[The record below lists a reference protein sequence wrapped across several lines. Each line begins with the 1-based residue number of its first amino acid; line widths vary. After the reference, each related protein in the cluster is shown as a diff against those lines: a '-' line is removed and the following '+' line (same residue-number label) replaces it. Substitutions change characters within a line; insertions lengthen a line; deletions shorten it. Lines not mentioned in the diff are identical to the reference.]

1 MADTY
6 DEPVSLEAV
15 QMVAG
20 LAIQAG
26 VQMELVEGRAHL
38 PARGWMPPPAT
49 GSPEVEYGAAM
60 AVHALCVAF
69 DLDLAQVAHVGTQL
83 IP

>member
-6 DEPVSLEAV
+6 DEPVSLDAV
-15 QMVAG
+15 RMVAG

-26 VQMELVEGRAHL
+26 VQLSFDGDTAHL

-60 AVHALCVAF
+60 AVNAICVAF
-69 DLDLAQVAHVGTQL
+69 DLDLEQVAFVGAQL